1 MKKTVLTGIKP
12 TGDVHVGNYIG
23 SIKPSLLL
31 AQEQAYQP
39 VYFIA
44 DYHALTTPRTHADSK
59 TLSYGVAAT
68 WLALGL
74 EPEKVIF
81 YKQSDVPEIYE
92 LSWILSCVTH
102 KGFMNR
108 AHAYKAIT
116 DKNRLNGSEQDLNV
130 NMGLFNYPILM
141 AADVLSFQSEIV
153 PVGKDQIQHIEI
165 ARDIAQSFNSTY
177 GDTFKLPNYKI
188 DEDTA
193 TLPGLDGRKMSK
205 SYHNTIPLFAEPK
218 VLQKL
223 INKIKTDSS
232 TPDAPKDPNASVLFT
247 LYKEFGTP
255 EQINEL
261 REQFIRGISWGQVK
275 NELFTV
281 MNTALTE
288 PRGKYQQFMASPK
301 TIDQILEEGAQ
312 KARAITGP
320 ILRDVKDK
328 IGL

>member
-102 KGFMNR
+102 KVHESR
-108 AHAYKAIT
+108 SCLQSDYRQKPLEWKA
-116 DKNRLNGSEQDLNV
+116 RLECKH
-130 NMGLFNYPILM
+130 GLFNYPILM
-141 AADVLSFQSEIV
+141 AADVLSFQSDIV

-193 TLPGLDGRKMSK
+193 TLQGLDGRKMSK

-218 VLQKL
+218 VLQTL

-232 TPDAPKDPNASVLFT
+232 PPDAPKDPNASVLFT

-288 PRGKYQQFMASPK
+288 PREKYQQFMASPK
-301 TIDQILEEGAQ
+301 TIEKILEEGAQ
-312 KARAITGP
+312 KARAITDP